1 MERILLVN
9 FAECPENLH
18 FEQAFIRALR
28 RRGGAK
34 LDILHDFDFPYTFIK
49 KLPVPGGR
57 RIKYSGARTFEGE
70 LRKDYSRLVILDF
83 PKRKRCALPFI
94 KLVREL
100 KAGKKFFLANHL
112 IPMPGQNF
120 TADAA
125 RRFKLF
131 AGFNGASILES
142 DDTVL
147 WRPLGFDELKL
158 FKRNYAVDCA
168 YYRPE
173 KVQPGNYVFSAGSA
187 GRDFSA
193 LAGAAKK
200 TGLPVKIFS
209 DAKIA
214 LPGKFKGIC
223 EVFLLAKNLHNLKE
237 ALLGSKLVVLPIENG
252 YINEAAGNSIIFIAM
267 ACGVPVLARRTRY
280 MARYIKEGANGF
292 MYNTLSARNLE
303 AGIKKIIALTP
314 AGLFRLRRKARK
326 TVLEK
331 ASLDRFC
338 SSFLGKFI

>member
-1 MERILLVN
+1 MKNILLVN

-28 RRGGAK
+28 RRRGIG
-34 LDILHDFDFPYTFIK
+34 LDILHDFDFPYTFIE
-49 KLPVPGGR
+49 KLPVPLGR
-57 RIKYSGARTFEGE
+57 RIKYSGAQTLEGE
-70 LRKDYSRLVILDF
+70 LRKAYSSLVILDF

-94 KLVREL
+94 KLAREL
-100 KAGKKFFLANHL
+100 KAEKRFFLANHL

-142 DDTVL
+142 DDSGL
-147 WRPLGFDELKL
+147 WRALGFDEQKL

-168 YYRPE
+168 YYSPQKARS
-173 KVQPGNYVFSAGSA
+173 GNYIFSAGSA
-187 GRDFSA
+187 GRDFPA

-209 DAKIA
+209 DAKIV
-214 LPGKFKGIC
+214 LPDKFKGIC
-223 EVFLLAKNLHNLKE
+223 EVFLLAKNLHNLKA

-267 ACGVPVLARRTRY
+267 ACGVPVLSRRTPY
-280 MARYIKEGANGF
+280 MARYIKDGVNGF
-292 MYNTLSARNLE
+292 LYNTLSARNLE
-303 AGIKKIIALTP
+303 TGIKKIISLTP
-314 AGLFRLRRKARK
+314 AELSRLGREARK

-338 SSFLGKFI
+338 STSLRKFI